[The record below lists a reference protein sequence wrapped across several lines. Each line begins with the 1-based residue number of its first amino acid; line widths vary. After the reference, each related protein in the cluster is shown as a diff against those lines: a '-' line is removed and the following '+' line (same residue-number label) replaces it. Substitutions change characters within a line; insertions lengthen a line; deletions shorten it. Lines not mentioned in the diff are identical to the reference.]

1 MLTILAKML
10 LVVIMIILAESN
22 TNAILLEKVLDT
34 ITDIDSF
41 ANTS

>member
-1 MLTILAKML
+1 MLTILAKMS